1 MRITAVFL
9 LLLSLL
15 PTAILA
21 ADNNNNYAIWGM
33 GRKVCNNYNK
43 AREAEDYVRYKDYLM
58 GYLTAY
64 NKLAQDTYRVS
75 GKKDL
80 NEILEWMDEYCE
92 TKQIHSFESAVT
104 DFIIEHTEDRIK
116 RSPSKFLR

>member
-1 MRITAVFL
+1 MRITVVIFL
-9 LLLSLL
+9 FLSLL
-15 PTAILA
+15 PIATPA
-21 ADNNNNYAIWGM
+21 ADKNNNYAIWGM
-33 GRKVCNNYNK
+33 GRKVCNNYSQ

-64 NKLAQDTYRVS
+64 NKLAEDTYRIS

-80 NEILEWMDEYCE
+80 NEILEWTDDYCE

-104 DFIIEHTEDRIK
+104 DFIIEHTETRKK
-116 RSPSKFLR
+116 RGPSKFSR